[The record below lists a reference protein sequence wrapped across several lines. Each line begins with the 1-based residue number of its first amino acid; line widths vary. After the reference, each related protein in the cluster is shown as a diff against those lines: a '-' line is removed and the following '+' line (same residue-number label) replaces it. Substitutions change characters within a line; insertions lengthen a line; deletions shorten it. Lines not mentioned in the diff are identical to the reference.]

1 MLVSNCEVVLCL
13 QSSQDF
19 MRHFQGIFEKG
30 AILFE
35 DEVQKGM
42 REVDVP
48 LAHKM
53 LGDIVSHVISF
64 SF

>member
-1 MLVSNCEVVLCL
+1 
-13 QSSQDF
+13 